1 MADGARPDALPDR
14 RRPWT
19 RLILTLLGVAAVFHG
34 AFQPAVDVRLYGPIS
49 FVEVSGLPGKLMLL
63 CAVLVLTAATL
74 RSTRFKLAACLAMWA
89 ALLWP
94 LLEGLM
100 TPDEEAANILHAA
113 GRLVTGTLN
122 MVVDTAKGLVARA
135 LVTWTDGVSWMVAGC
150 ALVTVATVW
159 ALLDDLRHAV
169 RRRRARKKG

>member
-1 MADGARPDALPDR
+1 MDDGARPDAPPDR
-14 RRPWT
+14 RRPWA
-19 RLILTLLGVAAVFHG
+19 RLALTLLGVAAVFYG

-63 CAVLVLTAATL
+63 FAVLVLAAATI
-74 RSTRFKLAACLAMWA
+74 RSTRFKLAACVAMWA

-100 TPDEEAANILHAA
+100 TPDEEAKNLFHAA
-113 GRLVTGTLN
+113 GRLVTGTVGA
-122 MVVDTAKGLVARA
+122 VVDTAKGLVARA
-135 LVTWTDGVSWMVAGC
+135 LVTWTDGVTWMVAGC
-150 ALVTVATVW
+150 ALVTFAAVW
-159 ALLDDLRHAV
+159 ALLDDIRHAV